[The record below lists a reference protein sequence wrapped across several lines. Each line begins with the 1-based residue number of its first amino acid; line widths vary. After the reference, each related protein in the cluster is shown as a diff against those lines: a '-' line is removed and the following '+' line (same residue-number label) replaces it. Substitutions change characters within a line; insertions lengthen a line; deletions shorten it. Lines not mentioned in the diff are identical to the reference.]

1 MPIKKIKTNSNYF
14 YKSHFKEI
22 SKYISN
28 NKKYIN
34 IVNSNSNIP
43 DKLFDNILNINP
55 NTSLDKEIDSISP
68 SEKFDLIVLTDI
80 FELSDDIYN
89 SLKNMKLHLN
99 DNGLLILSSINPL
112 WHLIINLLEK
122 VGLKA
127 PSTFKSY
134 IKPNKI
140 ENILRA
146 ANYEKIKCY

>member
-1 MPIKKIKTNSNYF
+1 MK
-14 YKSHFKEI
+14 
-22 SKYISN
+22 
-28 NKKYIN
+28 
-34 IVNSNSNIP
+34 
-43 DKLFDNILNINP
+43 INP
-55 NTSLDKEIDSISP
+55 NTSLDQEIDSISP

-112 WHLIINLLEK
+112 WHFINILEK
-122 VGLKA
+122 LGLKA
-127 PSTFKSY
+127 SSNFKSY

-146 ANYEKIKCY
+146 ANYEKIKSYNRLYFPFKFFGLGSLINYFFIYSFHF